1 MKSIFTLT
9 TALWLCC
16 GVAFSQQSKKTLQV
30 SSPDSKL
37 QITVDLSKTLSYSV
51 TYEGEPFILD
61 SPISLTL
68 QDGSELGKSP
78 RYRTDFT
85 FSHNRF
91 LRPIYGFESSIQ
103 ENCNELIISFKG
115 DYSVAF
121 RAFNDGM
128 AYRWITKFSGGMI
141 IKDETATFNFADNF
155 NAYFHP
161 DKFDNSFESDYEL
174 KPIDKFKGMSSMPL
188 LVELPQGRKAIVM
201 ESDLLDY
208 PGMHLVADSLV
219 KGSVKGVF
227 ANHPKNWLK
236 GGMRDFNL
244 KVTETHD
251 FIAQTNGSR
260 SLPWRIVGISN
271 QDQDLL
277 KNQLVYILAS
287 DSKIGDI
294 SWIKPGKVSW
304 DWWNA
309 LNLFNVPF
317 KTGINNKTYEYY
329 IDFAAENKLEYVIL
343 DEGWSDPQNMFS
355 VKETLDLPELAK
367 YAKEKNVRLIL
378 WCVWHTLDR
387 QMEDA
392 FELFEKWGIAGVKV
406 DFIDRDDQVAVN
418 FYEKTLKSAADHKL
432 LVDFHG
438 AFKPTGLEK
447 TYPNCITREGVKGLE
462 WNKFSDK
469 GISPDHDVL
478 LPFTRMVAGP
488 MDYTPGAMQN
498 MTATN
503 WRMINE
509 QPMSQGTRCH
519 QLAMYV
525 IYYSPLQML
534 SDSPTTYQDEIEC
547 MHFLSN
553 VPTVWSETVPLTS
566 KVGDY
571 VTIAR
576 KNGNKW
582 WLGSMTDWT
591 ATEYDVKL
599 SFLDAGT
606 EYEMESFVDGPNS
619 ERDGRD
625 YQRKLTRVKKG
636 DTVHISM
643 SPGGGFAAC
652 FKPVFN

>member
-1 MKSIFTLT
+1 M
-9 TALWLCC
+9 
-16 GVAFSQQSKKTLQV
+16 
-30 SSPDSKL
+30 
-37 QITVDLSKTLSYSV
+37 
-51 TYEGEPFILD
+51 TYEGEPVILD

-85 FSHNRF
+85 SSINRF
-91 LRPIYGFESSIQ
+91 LRPIYGFESAIQ
-103 ENCNELIISFKG
+103 ENFNELIISFKG
-115 DYSVAF
+115 DYSIAF
-121 RAFNDGM
+121 RAFNEGM

-141 IKDETATFNFADNF
+141 VKDETATFNFADNY

-161 DKFDNSFESDYEL
+161 DSFDSSFEADYEN
-174 KPIDKFKGMSSMPL
+174 KPISKFEGMSSMPL
-188 LVELPQGRKAIVM
+188 LVELPKGKKAIIM

-208 PGMHLVADSLV
+208 PGMHLVTDSLNR
-219 KGSVKGVF
+219 GSLKGVF
-227 ANHPKNWLK
+227 ASHPKNWIK
-236 GGMRDFNL
+236 GGTRKFNL

-260 SLPWRIVGISN
+260 TLPWRIVGISN

-317 KTGINNKTYEYY
+317 KTGVNNKTYEYY
-329 IDFAAENKLEYVIL
+329 IDFAAKNKLEYVIL

-355 VKETLDLPELAK
+355 VKESMDMPELAA
-367 YAKEKNVRLIL
+367 YAKSKNVKLIV

-392 FELFEKWGIAGVKV
+392 FELFEKWGVAGVKV
-406 DFIDRDDQVAVN
+406 DFIDRDDQIAVN
-418 FYEKTLKSAADHKL
+418 FYEKVLKSAAEYKL

-438 AFKPTGLEK
+438 AFKPTGLQR

-462 WNKFSDK
+462 WNKFSEK

-488 MDYTPGAMQN
+488 MDYTPGAMRN
-498 MTATN
+498 MTASN

-547 MHFLSN
+547 MHFLAN

-566 KVGDY
+566 RVGDY
-571 VTIAR
+571 VTVAR
-576 KNGNKW
+576 KNGKKW
-582 WLGSMTDWT
+582 WLGAMTDWT

-599 SFLDAGT
+599 TFLDGDT
-606 EYEMESFVDGPNS
+606 EYEMEYFIDGPNS

-625 YQRKLTRVKKG
+625 YQRRLKRVKKG

-643 SPGGGFAAC
+643 SPGGGYAAC
-652 FKPVFN
+652 FKPISK